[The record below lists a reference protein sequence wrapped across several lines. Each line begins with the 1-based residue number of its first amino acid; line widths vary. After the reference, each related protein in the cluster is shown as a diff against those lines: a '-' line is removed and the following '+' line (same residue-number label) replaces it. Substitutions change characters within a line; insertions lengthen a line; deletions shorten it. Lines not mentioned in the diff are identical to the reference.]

1 MLRMIPIKPFEFLS
15 AQGNECDDIE
25 DQLSNLFI
33 FESIHNA
40 FKQEVDP
47 IFEGRNLPHHLRY
60 PQPPVID
67 VIHTFYTPLGAILTS
82 ESTIDDIYEVLENIY
97 LRQLRFDAEKDFSL
111 LLVIRRPVL

>member
-1 MLRMIPIKPFEFLS
+1 MIPIKPFEFLS
-15 AQGNECDDIE
+15 AQGNEYDDIE

-33 FESIHNA
+33 FEAIHNA

-47 IFEGRNLPHHLRY
+47 IFEGRNLPYHLSY

-67 VIHTFYTPLGAILTS
+67 VIQVEEPTFYTPLGAILTS

-97 LRQLRFDAEKDFSL
+97 LRQLCFSGTSD
-111 LLVIRRPVL
+111 

>member
-15 AQGNECDDIE
+15 TQGNECDDIE

-33 FESIHNA
+33 FEAIHNA
-40 FKQEVDP
+40 FKQEVDH

-67 VIHTFYTPLGAILTS
+67 VIQVEEPTFYTPLGAILTS

-97 LRQLRFDAEKDFSL
+97 
-111 LLVIRRPVL
+111 